1 MGNTMTTPTTES
13 VDAAGSAEVNEVLLQ
28 FANQVCVEYSLKTQW
43 SSWHNWVEHNDYS
56 FVPAEYK
63 NNSLGFMTCVDEANL
78 VAVALRELL
87 ASTPGYEQYAEF
99 VQLHH
104 DGRHCVAVLRLP
116 SVAIVMD
123 ISVHLTAFAIPLDG
137 FVDTMPFYD
146 FRGELA
152 RSRYDYHIFKGSEV
166 PVLTTTYIPPAGQGP
181 CAEAPFADISYD
193 DAVERIKK
201 HYAKRLVNVEGKLVP
216 TKKYLTITSVSQHAP
231 QYIPSL
237 YLGNAGY
244 GWTSCRLKIDFVTE
258 CVTMQIPVMDWLNTP
273 AAGEL
278 AEAVR
283 NSDVFKEHNIAVGD
297 LVLDLSPEARQSG
310 NALER
315 SDLVGKVGASLG
327 LPESEFAKMVAS
339 VYKVWDNKESWLN
352 PTNNVAVEE
361 EDDDSD
367 PERTAETAEEEGS
380 DEEEIS
386 DEEMEDVSDEDTEE
400 AISDEEIVDPI

>member
-1 MGNTMTTPTTES
+1 MGSAMTTPTTES
-13 VDAAGSAEVNEVLLQ
+13 LDAADSTEVNKVLLRL
-28 FANQVCVEYSLKTQW
+28 ANQVCVEYSLKTQW
-43 SSWHNWVEHNDYS
+43 SSWHNWVEHNDYT
-56 FVPAEYK
+56 FVPREYK

-87 ASTPGYEQYAEF
+87 ASTPGYEKYAEF
-99 VQLHH
+99 IQLHH

-116 SVAIVMD
+116 SVAFVMD

-137 FVDTMPFYD
+137 HVDTMPFYE
-146 FRGELA
+146 FRGEQSY
-152 RSRYDYHIFKGSEV
+152 SRYDYHIFKGSEAPIV
-166 PVLTTTYIPPAGQGP
+166 TTTYIPPAEEGL
-181 CAEAPFADISYD
+181 CAEAPFAEISYD

-201 HYAKRLVNVEGKLVP
+201 HYARRLVNVEGKLVP
-216 TKKYLTITSVSQHAP
+216 TKKHLTITSVSQQVP

-237 YLGNAGY
+237 YLENAGY

-258 CVTMQIPVMDWLNTP
+258 YITMQIPVTDWLNTP

-283 NSDVFKEHNIAVGD
+283 NSDVFKKHNVAVGD

-310 NALER
+310 NAQER
-315 SDLVGKVGASLG
+315 SDLIGKVGASLG

-367 PERTAETAEEEGS
+367 PEGTTEEEG
-380 DEEEIS
+380 S

-400 AISDEEIVDPI
+400 AVSDKEMVDPM